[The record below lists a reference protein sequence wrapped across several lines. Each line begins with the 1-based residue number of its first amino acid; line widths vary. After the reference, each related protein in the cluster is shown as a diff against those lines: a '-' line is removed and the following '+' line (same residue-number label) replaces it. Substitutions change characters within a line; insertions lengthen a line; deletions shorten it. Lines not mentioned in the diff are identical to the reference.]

1 MGNNSADFMDNRSRV
16 FREQFDYWSNN
27 RESGILRF
35 VERVLLGF
43 NVSDVLAGNLG
54 QVQHLV
60 EVKQQVD
67 ERILLEGTIVQ
78 LPFDDSE
85 IIPADATSA
94 QYFFNIKNAKVDIL
108 TGLVVLDAGFVVDS
122 ILAKWQKVIFRGGIG
137 SSIKRTKR
145 ARYKLHGSYV
155 ILPHSPFYYHT
166 VIDELPNLIRIR
178 EHNNEC
184 KNVLV
189 HSLTPQWAIELLE
202 FFDFNVTILN
212 KKAVV
217 IERLF
222 SVSAPRTVVRQNLE
236 FLRRNIKTTPNE
248 IFVVSRKGA
257 PRNDNL
263 IESSILNQIPEAKL
277 IDPGDFSIAEQ
288 IRLFSQAKLVIGL
301 HGGALTNVVWMNNSG
316 TLIEVFNH
324 PYRTTDYQ
332 RLCAELGIHYFG
344 FDAVDMDDKQVA
356 LEVRRYLHESQ
367 R

>member
-1 MGNNSADFMDNRSRV
+1 MTNSSVNFIKNRNKV
-16 FREQFDYWSNN
+16 FKDQLDYWSNN
-27 RESGILRF
+27 PESGILRL
-35 VERVLLGF
+35 VERILLGF
-43 NVSDVLAGNLG
+43 NVSDVLGGNLE
-54 QVQHLV
+54 QIQHLN
-60 EVKQQVD
+60 EVKPQIK
-67 ERILLEGTIVQ
+67 ERYLLEDSILQ
-78 LPFDDSE
+78 LPFE
-85 IIPADATSA
+85 ELNLIPADATSA
-94 QYFFNIKNAKVDIL
+94 QHYFEFENAKVDVL
-108 TGLVVLDAGFVVDS
+108 TGLIVLDAGFVVDS

-145 ARYKLHGSYV
+145 ARFKLCGNYV
-155 ILPHSPFYYHT
+155 VLPHSPYYYHT

-178 EHNNEC
+178 EHNDEC

-202 FFDFNVTILN
+202 FFGFNVTILN

-222 SVSAPRTVVRQNLE
+222 SISAPRIVVRQNLE
-236 FLRRNIKTTPNE
+236 FLRRNIETKPSE

-257 PRNDNL
+257 PRNNNL
-263 IESSILNQIPEAKL
+263 IESSILNQIPDAKL
-277 IDPGDFSIAEQ
+277 VDPGDFSIAEQ

-324 PYRTTDYQ
+324 AYRTSDYR
-332 RLCAELGIHYFG
+332 RLCAELGISYFG
-344 FDAVDMDDKQVA
+344 IDAVDMDANQVA
-356 LEVRRYLHESQ
+356 LEVRSYLNDSS